1 SKAEMLESRDTK
13 IRDAELGGRS
23 AMIG

>member
-13 IRDAELGGRS
+13 IRDAEIGGRS